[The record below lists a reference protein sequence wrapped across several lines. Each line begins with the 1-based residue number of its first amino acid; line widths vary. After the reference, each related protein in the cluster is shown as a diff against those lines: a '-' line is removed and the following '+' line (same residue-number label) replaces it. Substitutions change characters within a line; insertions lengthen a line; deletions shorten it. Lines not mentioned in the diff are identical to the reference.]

1 MSGLRDR
8 LAGKVTVGDDG
19 FVREDPVDSYRMPL
33 MEHLVELRKR
43 VIYSLV
49 ALLIASCVCFGFAPE
64 IWAVLVEPMNSALHE
79 TGRGFMAMTSP
90 IEGFMTYMRVA
101 ALAAIALAAPVMFYQ
116 IWKFIAPGLYP
127 KEQRLVIPLVASSTA
142 LFLAGGAFCYLVVF
156 RFAFPLF
163 LTVTTEDVQAVVSM
177 DSYLSVAGTL
187 LLSFG
192 LAFQLPV
199 VVYLLSVMGLIN
211 HRDMVRMFR
220 YAMVGIAVASAIIT
234 PTTDVLSQAL
244 LAIPLAVL
252 YVLSI
257 GVSWMF
263 STKKVTPP
271 GDSPAPGADA
281 AAG

>member
-1 MSGLRDR
+1 MSGVRDR
-8 LAGKVTVGDDG
+8 LRGKVTVGDDG
-19 FVREDPVDSYRMPL
+19 FVQEDPVDSYRMPL

-43 VIYSLV
+43 VIYSLI
-49 ALLIASCVCFGFAPE
+49 ALMVSAVVCFGFAPE
-64 IWAVLVEPMNSALHE
+64 IWAVLVSPMNDALHE

-101 ALAAIALAAPVMFYQ
+101 ALAAMALAAPVMFYQ
-116 IWKFIAPGLYP
+116 LWRFIAPGLYP
-127 KEQRLVIPLVASSTA
+127 KEQRLIMPLVISSTA
-142 LFLAGGAFCYLVVF
+142 LFLAGGAFCYLIVF

-199 VVYLLSVMGLIN
+199 VVYLLSVMGLVN
-211 HRDMVRMFR
+211 HRDMVHMFR
-220 YAMVGIAVASAIIT
+220 YAMVGIAVASAVIT

-257 GVSWMF
+257 GVSYLF
-263 STKKVTPP
+263 STKKETPP
-271 GDSPAPGADA
+271 GDSAEPGPDA
-281 AAG
+281 AG